1 MNGLPGKEVSVW
13 IDTSPETNYP
23 SLADG
28 KLACDVAVIGA
39 GITGLMTAW
48 FLREAGLDVV
58 VVERSR
64 MVEGTTGNS
73 TAKLTS
79 QHELVYDYLSTEK
92 GEDVARAYAMANQNA
107 IDTIEAL
114 SIELGIDCDFSR
126 RNAFVYTSAKDHIE
140 AIEQEVHA
148 ARKIGL
154 PASFET
160 SVDLPFA
167 IEGAVKFAGQARF
180 HPRKFLLGIARELNR
195 RNVPIFENTGVE
207 DILPGS
213 PNVIETRKGRI
224 ESEYVVEATGYPFW
238 KTDIFRDA
246 LDLKMSY
253 LLGVR
258 LAKDADYPED
268 MYISVDSPS
277 RTMRSH
283 PYEEGRILL
292 FGGEGYRIGG
302 ADYEAHYENLI
313 ADVNR
318 KFIVE
323 EVVYRWMASDALSA
337 DRMPYIGE
345 LPGYPHIFVA
355 TGYSA
360 WGLAWS
366 AAAAGIISDLIVE
379 RPNDSAEVFGLGRME
394 KVGIR

>member
-1 MNGLPGKEVSVW
+1 MDGLPGKEVSVW
-13 IDTSPETNYP
+13 IDTVSETKYP
-23 SLADG
+23 RLGGD
-28 KLACDVAVIGA
+28 KLECDAAVIGA

-48 FLREAGLDVV
+48 LLREAGLDVV

-64 MVEGTTGNS
+64 IAEGTTGNS

-79 QHELVYDYLSTEK
+79 QHGLVYDHLLAEK
-92 GEDVARAYAMANQNA
+92 GEDIARAYAMANQNA
-107 IDTIEAL
+107 IDRIEAL
-114 SIELGIDCDFSR
+114 SIDLGIDCDFSR
-126 RNAFVYTSAKDHIE
+126 RNAFVYTNAKDHVEEIE
-140 AIEQEVHA
+140 NEVRA
-148 ARKIGL
+148 ALEIGL

-160 SVDLPFA
+160 ALDLPFA
-167 IEGAVKFAGQARF
+167 IEGAIKFSNQARF
-180 HPRKFLLGIARELNR
+180 HPRKFLLGIAQELNR
-195 RNVPIFENTGVE
+195 RNVPIYENTGVE

-213 PNVIETRKGRI
+213 PNIIKTGKGRI
-224 ESEYVVEATGYPFW
+224 EAEYVVEATGYPFW
-238 KTDIFRDA
+238 KADIFQDV
-246 LDLKMSY
+246 LDLEMSY

-258 LAKDADYPED
+258 LAKESDYPQD
-268 MYISVDSPS
+268 MYISADTPS

-283 PYEEGRILL
+283 PYGESRILL
-292 FGGEGYRIGG
+292 FGGEGHRIGG
-302 ADYEAHYENLI
+302 ADYESHYKNLI

-323 EVVYRWMASDALSA
+323 EISYRWMASDALSI

-366 AAAAGIISDLIVE
+366 AAAAGIISDQIVE
-379 RPNDSAEVFGLGRME
+379 RPNDGAEIFGLGRIG
-394 KVGIR
+394 KRT